1 MGENEKKISEQE
13 IDEVMKLLDSMTDS
27 GVGRIK
33 VQTSGEMEE
42 GQIKNTYHH
51 GRCDI
56 GSPWACGTAFDV
68 LEDGE

>member
-68 LEDGE
+68 LEDEK